1 MTKKAFFV
9 IFVPFVVRE
18 KGIATAML
26 HERQE
31 VN

>member
-1 MTKKAFFV
+1 MTKKPFLL
-9 IFVPFVVRE
+9 IFVSFVERE

-26 HERQE
+26 HESQE